1 MFKLTGTIKVV
12 MDTNQVTDSFKK
24 REFVVT
30 DNSSMYPQDILFQLT
45 QDKCGLIEGYK
56 AGDIVDVN
64 FNVRGREWTS
74 PQGEVRYFVSLDA
87 WRIDRSNGAAPQG
100 SMAAGQPMQQTN
112 AAPATTPNT
121 TAFTVEESDDDL
133 PF

>member
-1 MFKLTGTIKVV
+1 MFKLTGTIKVI
-12 MDTNQVTDSFKK
+12 METNQVTDSFKK

-45 QDKCGLIEGYK
+45 QDKCGLIEGFN
-56 AGDIVDVN
+56 AGELVDVN

-74 PQGEVRYFVSLDA
+74 PQGDVRYFVSLDA
-87 WRIDRSNGAAPQG
+87 WRVDRSTGATPAPTGNYQQQAPAAP
-100 SMAAGQPMQQTN
+100 S
-112 AAPATTPNT
+112 APVAPK
-121 TAFTVEESDDDL
+121 TAEFTSEDEDDGL

>member
-12 MDTNQVTDSFKK
+12 MDEAQVTDSFKK

-45 QDKCGLIEGYK
+45 QDKCSLIEGYNT
-56 AGDIVDVN
+56 GDIIDVN
-64 FNVRGREWTS
+64 FNIRGREWKS
-74 PQGEVRYFVSLDA
+74 PQGDLRYFVSLDA
-87 WRIDRSNGAAPQG
+87 WRIDRNTGTTPSMGAANP
-100 SMAAGQPMQQTN
+100 MPAAN
-112 AAPATTPNT
+112 ATPAASTPNAT
-121 TAFTVEESDDDL
+121 EFTVEESDDDL